1 MNEERKIRPSQ
12 LLAGMGITPAD
23 NREGLKTAVPWRSL
37 CSGAQT
43 QALFQYQN
51 LLEGVSRNPWLFG
64 PFSIVA
70 GMQGAFLKCAVT
82 EPIRTHARITAR
94 AGKEPDIYRDMN
106 GWIYKNYARSLYDL
120 CGYFMKDGR
129 FDRLKARRVATT
141 PEGHRMLKEYVQE
154 FAQMEYSYNSLGMT
168 RLHAMKEMLKCIL
181 AVVTETPLDG
191 EDLPYTR
198 MSAGGTDGMTFD
210 EWLEENR
217 LRLECLHGANAFD
230 PKEYSERA
238 TGGRI
243 GCSEYEIVRGSNLR
257 SVRLR
262 RYRLPKGVRRNGRV
276 LYMSTPLI
284 NKPELFDLAEGKSVI
299 QGMQRKGYTVYLVDY
314 GECGPDDAD
323 LGLDFYGKTVHDR
336 YFEIIGKQHP
346 GAVIDVMG
354 YCMGGTLMLPYL
366 ARRAE
371 ERLSRGGK
379 MDIRK
384 LALMASP
391 VRFDDDES
399 GHGQMRSF
407 IRGNYDPGVMNKL
420 FGSVNIPP
428 QSIDFGMNEI
438 QPGVHYMVLSG
449 FYERA
454 VQPGAIEDSAPFL
467 YWLTHGTKFPAA
479 AHRDWI
485 GKFFLGNELVKGTY
499 RLPSTVP
506 ALDGQPVDMEALRR
520 GGVRIF
526 DYRGSRDP
534 IAPSGSCV
542 ASLLWGMRA
551 EGNDG
556 EPCGGTNRTVEK
568 NIGHIFVVSRKL
580 LAEYLETVSVFL
592 DEAECGGDGQKG
604 VEKAAPGRSPG
615 RRSRRRETGGT
626 AGQSPTLPPRTS

>member
-1 MNEERKIRPSQ
+1 
-12 LLAGMGITPAD
+12 
-23 NREGLKTAVPWRSL
+23 
-37 CSGAQT
+37 
-43 QALFQYQN
+43 
-51 LLEGVSRNPWLFG
+51 
-64 PFSIVA
+64 
-70 GMQGAFLKCAVT
+70 
-82 EPIRTHARITAR
+82 
-94 AGKEPDIYRDMN
+94 
-106 GWIYKNYARSLYDL
+106 
-120 CGYFMKDGR
+120 
-129 FDRLKARRVATT
+129 
-141 PEGHRMLKEYVQE
+141 
-154 FAQMEYSYNSLGMT
+154 
-168 RLHAMKEMLKCIL
+168 
-181 AVVTETPLDG
+181 
-191 EDLPYTR
+191 
-198 MSAGGTDGMTFD
+198 
-210 EWLEENR
+210 
-217 LRLECLHGANAFD
+217 
-230 PKEYSERA
+230 
-238 TGGRI
+238 
-243 GCSEYEIVRGSNLR
+243 
-257 SVRLR
+257 
-262 RYRLPKGVRRNGRV
+262 
-276 LYMSTPLI
+276 
-284 NKPELFDLAEGKSVI
+284 
-299 QGMQRKGYTVYLVDY
+299 MQRKGYTVYSVDY

-399 GHGQMRSF
+399 GHGQIRSF

-485 GKFFLGNELVKGTY
+485 EKFFLGNELVRGTY

-506 ALDGQPVDMEALRR
+506 ALDGQPWTWK
-520 GGVRIF
+520 
-526 DYRGSRDP
+526 
-534 IAPSGSCV
+534 PSGGA
-542 ASLLWGMRA
+542 ASGSSTTGVPGIPSPLRA
-551 EGNDG
+551 PAWPAG
-556 EPCGGTNRTVEK
+556 CGGCTPKGMMEKPAAART
-568 NIGHIFVVSRKL
+568 G
-580 LAEYLETVSVFL
+580 
-592 DEAECGGDGQKG
+592 
-604 VEKAAPGRSPG
+604 P
-615 RRSRRRETGGT
+615 SRR
-626 AGQSPTLPPRTS
+626 TSATSSS